1 MDCNGLNRCFFI
13 GLIGPIGHIR
23 LIRLIGCQKLVDL
36 LTCLLAMWL
45 FRHEG
50 VFEAEEVEHAV
61 DADGGDALLGCFL
74 HLWLGAECD
83 AQTSRF

>member
-1 MDCNGLNRCFFI
+1 MDFNGLNRLFLSDLS
-13 GLIGPIGHIR
+13 GLSYRTPKLVGS
-23 LIRLIGCQKLVDL
+23 LTCWLVDL

-74 HLWLGAECD
+74 HLWLGAERD